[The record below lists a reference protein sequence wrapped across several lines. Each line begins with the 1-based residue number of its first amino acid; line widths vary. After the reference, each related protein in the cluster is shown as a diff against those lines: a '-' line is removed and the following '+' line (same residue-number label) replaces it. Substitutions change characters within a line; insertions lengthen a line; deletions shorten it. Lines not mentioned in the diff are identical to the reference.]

1 MTAHCRGPELP
12 VVFAVALLSYGTLI
26 DGDAV
31 TTAAGLNAARL
42 ASGPGG
48 FGLAAARV
56 QAEVRDRD
64 PDE

>member
-1 MTAHCRGPELP
+1 MTGRA
-12 VVFAVALLSYGTLI
+12 
-26 DGDAV
+26 
-31 TTAAGLNAARL
+31 LNAARL